1 MSRMLQAGWLL
12 VGLILASFITGSVIS
27 ATDTDAKTLFE
38 KRCSLCHPA
47 SRPLS
52 KTKSGEQWRQT
63 VTRMKTHAGGKISDE
78 EVTIIVEYL
87 TEIRGKQ

>member
-1 MSRMLQAGWLL
+1 MRKLLQAGWLL
-12 VGLILASFITGSVIS
+12 VGLLAASFITVSAIT
-27 ATDTDAKTLFE
+27 ATDTGAKTLFE

-52 KTKSGEQWRQT
+52 QTKSGEQWRQT
-63 VTRMKTHAGGKISDE
+63 VTRMQAHAGGKISDKE
-78 EVTIIVEYL
+78 ATIIIEYL